1 MEEDARCQHL
11 ASTCIH
17 TYTHVHVQT
26 PTYEHMYITY
36 VYLTHMNMNT
46 HIHLYT
52 YACIPTFEHMHT
64 CLHATYMNTH
74 LTCNTHTYIYA
85 YTNAFIPLHVN
96 TYATQMCACVF
107 LDAKIHIHKLA
118 YHTYVHAHPYMWTHI
133 QTCIW
138 IYLYMPHV
146 NTHVYVHSHMW
157 VYIYACIPHTHTWE
171 KKNLWF
177 LRCFLLSQ
185 IWA

>member
-1 MEEDARCQHL
+1 MPDVNIWPLHAYIHTHMC
-11 ASTCIH
+11 TCKPLRMNTCISHMYTLHIWTWIH
-17 TYTHVHVQT
+17 TYT
-26 PTYEHMYITY
+26 Y
-36 VYLTHMNMNT
+36 THMHAYPHLNICT
-46 HIHLYT
+46 HVCML
-52 YACIPTFEHMHT
+52 HT
-64 CLHATYMNTH
+64 WTH
-74 LTCNTHTYIYA
+74 TSPVTHTYKYA
-85 YTNAFIPLHVN
+85 YTNTFIPLHVN
-96 TYATQMCACVF
+96 TYATQMCACIF

-146 NTHVYVHSHMW
+146 DTHVYVHSHMW

-171 KKNLWF
+171 KKSLWF
-177 LRCFLLSQ
+177 FRCFLLSQ